1 MESRTHLIESWM
13 YFAESLLHC
22 ARAAAEWRIP
32 LRLTAGGADNQRQ
45 GRRAYG
51 ETYG

>member
-22 ARAAAEWRIP
+22 ARAAAD
-32 LRLTAGGADNQRQ
+32 GGFRFA
-45 GRRAYG
+45 
-51 ETYG
+51 